1 MKTKLRQKGTK
12 LSWKRFFQVNIRK
25 YRDIKFVTT
34 ERRRNYLVSE
44 LNYHTKNLLTE
55 NVLAVEMK
63 KTQILMKKSVYLSYL
78 KTMMTNVK
86 KANRTKK
93 CVTKGNLKRL

>member
-1 MKTKLRQKGTK
+1 M
-12 LSWKRFFQVNIRK
+12 
-25 YRDIKFVTT
+25 
-34 ERRRNYLVSE
+34 
-44 LNYHTKNLLTE
+44 LTE

-63 KTQILMKKSVYLSYL
+63 KN
-78 KTMMTNVK
+78 TNINEEVCLFKLFKNNDDECK

>member
-63 KTQILMKKSVYLSYL
+63 KNTNINEEVCLFKLFKNNDDECKKS
-78 KTMMTNVK
+78 K
-86 KANRTKK
+86 
-93 CVTKGNLKRL
+93 

>member
-44 LNYHTKNLLTE
+44 LNYHTKNLLTGKRISGRNE
-55 NVLAVEMK
+55 KNTNINEEVCLFKLFKNNDDEC
-63 KTQILMKKSVYLSYL
+63 KKS
-78 KTMMTNVK
+78 K
-86 KANRTKK
+86 
-93 CVTKGNLKRL
+93 